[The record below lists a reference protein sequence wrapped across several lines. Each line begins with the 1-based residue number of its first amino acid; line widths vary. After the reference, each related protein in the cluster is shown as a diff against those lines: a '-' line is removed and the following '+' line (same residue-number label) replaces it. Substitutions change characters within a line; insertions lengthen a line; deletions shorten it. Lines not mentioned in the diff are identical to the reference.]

1 MPTNDFELTVPDLY
15 GDIQN
20 DRFLNFVRLMH
31 YCLPLV
37 SRGLQI
43 AKSLGCIPSFFSSL
57 PEVPPLSEVPCIFVD
72 LPDAALLHLQEEV
85 NDYGRVLARAPVQI
99 SEASERPGG
108 LLIKW
113 AEVQCCFLL
122 PLATLLSRKEQKIP
136 NHLK

>member
-1 MPTNDFELTVPDLY
+1 MLY
-15 GDIQN
+15 
-20 DRFLNFVRLMH
+20 
-31 YCLPLV
+31 CPPLV
-37 SRGLQI
+37 SRGWQI
-43 AKSLGCIPSFFSSL
+43 TESLGCIPSFFSSL

-113 AEVQCCFLL
+113 AEVHCCFLL
-122 PLATLLSRKEQKIP
+122 PLATLLCLKEEQIP
-136 NHLK
+136 NHLQSFSSDLFHLRFHAL

>member
-1 MPTNDFELTVPDLY
+1 MYSF
-15 GDIQN
+15 
-20 DRFLNFVRLMH
+20 
-31 YCLPLV
+31 
-37 SRGLQI
+37 
-43 AKSLGCIPSFFSSL
+43 FFSSL

-113 AEVQCCFLL
+113 AEVHCCFLL
-122 PLATLLSRKEQKIP
+122 PLATLLCLKEEQIP
-136 NHLK
+136 NHLQSFSSDLFHLRFHAL